1 MSRRISTG
9 LLALLL
15 AIAGSLAVAQV
26 SKPAAQPA
34 GDTSKKTLNEP
45 VKRAMRLPGGLKAPG
60 RDDRI
65 RVNAIQMYNL
75 LGRPYLA
82 DTGEGQVIY
91 LYEHGRLIEEH
102 IGSGDS
108 MIVGQYQY
116 ERDGRFMRLTYSD
129 GIVITPTF
137 GETGELV
144 ALSSNRGR
152 SIGFNYNHNEH
163 GDIAAV
169 TPVSNFYPF
178 HSAVALLRDEY
189 EPEWWNTPAPMDNIK
204 NDEGENGRRSPP
216 PGPNRTPDGDEPQYP
231 YDPFPNEPKTPD
243 GTPSID
249 VSAPR
254 PPGGKLPPPMPA
266 SPVHDDGI
274 DIIPVGGP
282 GASNKPNPGVIG
294 SEIEGLHDFDKKL
307 KLTEQ
312 CHNRFGTLIRAITVR
327 CNKGPTA
334 TDKQECFRKRENF
347 KYHCSVGCDTGD
359 YHLNFQ
365 RNMSPEE
372 LDFAPWEKKAG
383 HRAP

>member
-34 GDTSKKTLNEP
+34 VDTSKKTLNEP
-45 VKRAMRLPGGLKAPG
+45 VKRAMPLPGGPKAPG
-60 RDDRI
+60 PDDRI

-91 LYEHGRLIEEH
+91 LYENGRLIEEH
-102 IGSGDS
+102 IGNGDS

-116 ERDGRFMRLTYSD
+116 ERGGRFTRLTYSD

-189 EPEWWNTPAPMDNIK
+189 EPEWWKTPAPMDNIK
-204 NDEGENGRRSPP
+204 
-216 PGPNRTPDGDEPQYP
+216 
-231 YDPFPNEPKTPD
+231 
-243 GTPSID
+243 
-249 VSAPR
+249 
-254 PPGGKLPPPMPA
+254 
-266 SPVHDDGI
+266 
-274 DIIPVGGP
+274 
-282 GASNKPNPGVIG
+282 
-294 SEIEGLHDFDKKL
+294 
-307 KLTEQ
+307 
-312 CHNRFGTLIRAITVR
+312 
-327 CNKGPTA
+327 
-334 TDKQECFRKRENF
+334 KR
-347 KYHCSVGCDTGD
+347 
-359 YHLNFQ
+359 
-365 RNMSPEE
+365 
-372 LDFAPWEKKAG
+372 
-383 HRAP
+383 